1 MQWFDYCA
9 VQKILGRN
17 FPGDTLPCDA
27 PACMPAS
34 AEDARRGKPGEQYT
48 SLFPLLFQKQVWI
61 VIAMQRNRGQR
72 TIVPEYQRALF
83 SAPHFLS
90 IGQLVVIRPHLGK
103 AAPAATPHGI

>member
-1 MQWFDYCA
+1 MQWFDYCV

-17 FPGDTLPCDA
+17 FPSDPLPGDS

-34 AEDARRGKPGEQYT
+34 VEDAKRGKPGEQYT
-48 SLFPLLFQKQVWI
+48 SLFHLLFQKQVWM
-61 VIAMQRNRGQR
+61 VIAMQGKRGQR

-83 SAPHFLS
+83 SAPRFLS
-90 IGQLVVIRPHLGK
+90 IGQLVVIRPHVGK

>member
-17 FPGDTLPCDA
+17 FPGDPLPGDS

-34 AEDARRGKPGEQYT
+34 AEDARRGKSGKQYT
-48 SLFPLLFQKQVWI
+48 SLFPLLFQKQAWI
-61 VIAMQRNRGQR
+61 VIAMQRNQGQR

-83 SAPHFLS
+83 SAPRFLS